1 MRRAFLSVALAS
13 CLAAFLSSHVQA
25 QRDLALPP
33 KANRSLELTCG
44 TDGALARQLLGLRL
58 TAVAAATPISF
69 RQEPAVLRGDWEFS
83 VALRDFTVLGDVPT
97 IRFALDAEGA
107 EIETWTRTET
117 REIAGHLVSIFNP
130 TWPVGM
136 LRKVLRGNSWGWDVP
151 RLHWGEVLGEGV
163 EPGNGKAVY
172 LRIAPDTLP
181 AARVVRVSD
190 DLQYSGNVVNVVM
203 PTFADG
209 VLDDEYGFDLA
220 GAAQRFYRNF
230 EDTYDDL
237 AMVPQ
242 DTFFAS
248 YSAYHSNI
256 RNQVRGIG
264 LGLFDR
270 SATYGSTGGRLQGVE
285 VFLGSQFALHSTSSH
300 EIAHQWGDYINWTR
314 LSGLVRS
321 GWQPA
326 SHDPLWAPGET
337 LIGSVLTATRRVA
350 HADDGWKIERT
361 PAPTL
366 FHPFTLYAMGLIPKD
381 DVPEITLFDD
391 QAQFNPVTTS
401 TPATG
406 TLLSGTTQTATIY
419 NVIGMLGE
427 RSGPVPAVW
436 NRATV
441 VVSRDALLSQ
451 REMDYWNYFAQR
463 LADPQ
468 RSGVVGYNGVGSFR
482 SSTGGRVE
490 LATDIRPLVGERV
503 DQVFDVST
511 RSFAPR
517 DLRDVIFD
525 EPIPMRYHVGDR
537 IRWSG
542 RIDPPDRSDINQL
555 LIRFTRSTDG
565 SQLRMWT
572 DIGSRAS
579 FVVETTFEPKD
590 AGIYVMEVFL
600 FWPGSGAQFSR
611 AAITPILID

>member
-1 MRRAFLSVALAS
+1 MRRLLFSLALTA
-13 CLAAFLSSHVQA
+13 CLAAFFTSYVQA
-25 QRDLALPP
+25 QRDLAIPP
-33 KANRSLELTCG
+33 KANRSLDLTCG
-44 TDGALARQLLGLRL
+44 TDGSQARELLGRRL
-58 TAVAAATPISF
+58 TAVATATPISF
-69 RQEPAVLRGDWEFS
+69 RQQPAVLRGDWEFGI
-83 VALRDFTVLGDVPT
+83 ALRDFTVLGDVST
-97 IRFALDAEGA
+97 IRFQLDAEGA

-117 REIAGHLVSIFNP
+117 RDVAGHLVSLFNP
-130 TWPVGM
+130 TWPVSA

-151 RLHWGEVLGEGV
+151 RLYWGELLGEGI
-163 EPGNGKAVY
+163 EPGNGTGVY

-230 EDTYDDL
+230 TDTYDDL
-237 AMVPQ
+237 AFVPQ

-248 YSAYHSNI
+248 YGAYHANV

-264 LGLFDR
+264 LSVFDR
-270 SATYGSTGGRLQGVE
+270 SATYGSTSGRLQGVE

-321 GWQPA
+321 GWQPS

-337 LIGSVLTATRRVA
+337 LIGGVLTATRRVA
-350 HADDGWKIERT
+350 SGEDGWKIERT
-361 PAPTL
+361 TPPTL
-366 FHPFTLYAMGLIPKD
+366 FHPLTLYAMGLLPKE
-381 DVPEITLFDD
+381 DVPEITLFDN

-406 TLLSGTTQTATIY
+406 TLLVGPTQTATIY
-419 NVIGMLGE
+419 NVIGMLGD
-427 RSGPVPAVW
+427 RSGPVPQVW

-451 REMDYWNYFAQR
+451 REMDYWNFFAQR

-468 RSGVVGYNGVGSFR
+468 RSGVVGYNGIGSFR
-482 SSTGGRVE
+482 SSTGGRVD
-490 LATDIRPLVGERV
+490 LATDIRPLAGERV
-503 DQVFDVST
+503 EQVFDVSAPA
-511 RSFAPR
+511 FAPR
-517 DLRDVIFD
+517 DLREVIFD
-525 EPIPMRYHVGDR
+525 EPIPMRYRVGDR

-542 RIDPPDRSDINQL
+542 RIDPPDRSDINRM
-555 LIRFTRSTDG
+555 LIRFTRSTGDAD
-565 SQLRMWT
+565 LRVWT
-572 DIGSRAS
+572 DISSRAS
-579 FVVETTFEPKD
+579 FVAETTFEPQD
-590 AGIYVMEVFL
+590 RGIYLMAVYF

-611 AAITPILID
+611 AAITPIVIE